1 MDELILLP
9 IYPAREEP
17 IPGVTSEILLG
28 GDNAPIRE
36 QVVEKK
42 DLVAELKQRVERA
55 TEPVVILTVGAGD
68 IDRLVPEIERE
79 LKGERMD

>member
-17 IPGVTSEILLG
+17 IPGVTSEMLG
-28 GDNAPIRE
+28 G

-42 DLVAELKQRVERA
+42 DLVETLKQRVAESR
-55 TEPVVILTVGAGD
+55 EPVVILTVGAGD
-68 IDRLVPEIERE
+68 IDRLVPDVAKA
-79 LKGERMD
+79 LVNG